1 MVQSFPPGFRTED
14 IETAD
19 PMIDIRSQ
27 AYAVSFARRHA
38 TAAQ

>member
-1 MVQSFPPGFRTED
+1 LLFLENAVPAG

-19 PMIDIRSQ
+19 PMIDIRAQ
-27 AYAVSFARRHA
+27 AYVVSFARRHA